1 VLSIENGADWVGH
14 LQHQL
19 ESAWRKLPQ
28 DFAEHP
34 VEVFRRNIYVTPFWQ
49 DDVADVIDKCGE
61 DHVLFGSDYPHP
73 EGLAEPLDYV
83 TTLRRE
89 HLDDAAIRRIMSD
102 NGNALLGFGV
112 AA

>member
-1 VLSIENGADWVGH
+1 MAVGVVGGAHVGVSH
-14 LQHQL
+14 GN
-19 ESAWRKLPQ
+19 LPKHAAPIQ
-28 DFAEHP
+28 
-34 VEVFRRNIYVTPFWQ
+34 
-49 DDVADVIDKCGE
+49 
-61 DHVLFGSDYPHP
+61 PHP